1 MKIIDC
7 IRYGMD
13 NIFKNK
19 KKIILTILVTVS
31 ALLLVSL
38 NLIMSNLGIYNEK
51 MLSKTLKNGTENTKY
66 IVINDFLMHEL
77 GKIESFYS
85 EIGKIKGINSVSKI
99 GHYLLEG
106 DGLEKLINSQK
117 LAANDS
123 LKYSYM
129 DKKKNNNNINNLE
142 CYYVSKDIFK
152 LCNLTLSKGEK
163 PTIDNLKEDYNM
175 VYIGNDLKGIEVGEE
190 FIYSYNNSNKV
201 KYKVMGKLK
210 KGNLLMAP
218 DIGNGI
224 AENYT
229 INLDYEVLIISKK
242 VSDSFVY
249 FAKDKT
255 ADIESINNQIKN
267 IAKEKGIHISVGSIK
282 GFVNKEKNDRKIIQ
296 KLLLKLMIL
305 VMIIVFIILIIIQL
319 VIINDN
325 KFKYGVM
332 LANGASI
339 KDLFKIIICE
349 NVVKM
354 ILELA
359 LTWLTVILIIN
370 YYYYNYSAVLRILI
384 LNVFYVMV
392 IWKIIVLDL
401 IICLT
406 AMFISVIYLRKKNS
420 YELLGGR

>member
-1 MKIIDC
+1 
-7 IRYGMD
+7 
-13 NIFKNK
+13 
-19 KKIILTILVTVS
+19 
-31 ALLLVSL
+31 
-38 NLIMSNLGIYNEK
+38 
-51 MLSKTLKNGTENTKY
+51 
-66 IVINDFLMHEL
+66 MHEL

-163 PTIDNLKEDYNM
+163 PTTDNLKEDYN
-175 VYIGNDLKGIEVGEE
+175 
-190 FIYSYNNSNKV
+190 
-201 KYKVMGKLK
+201 
-210 KGNLLMAP
+210 
-218 DIGNGI
+218 
-224 AENYT
+224 
-229 INLDYEVLIISKK
+229 
-242 VSDSFVY
+242 
-249 FAKDKT
+249 
-255 ADIESINNQIKN
+255 
-267 IAKEKGIHISVGSIK
+267 
-282 GFVNKEKNDRKIIQ
+282 
-296 KLLLKLMIL
+296 
-305 VMIIVFIILIIIQL
+305 ILIIIQL

-370 YYYYNYSAVLRILI
+370 YYYNYSAVLRILI

>member
-1 MKIIDC
+1 M
-7 IRYGMD
+7 
-13 NIFKNK
+13 
-19 KKIILTILVTVS
+19 
-31 ALLLVSL
+31 
-38 NLIMSNLGIYNEK
+38 
-51 MLSKTLKNGTENTKY
+51 
-66 IVINDFLMHEL
+66 
-77 GKIESFYS
+77 
-85 EIGKIKGINSVSKI
+85 
-99 GHYLLEG
+99 
-106 DGLEKLINSQK
+106 
-117 LAANDS
+117 
-123 LKYSYM
+123 
-129 DKKKNNNNINNLE
+129 
-142 CYYVSKDIFK
+142 SKDIFK